1 MVEDQATQRQII
13 QDNIEAIQFKINQ
26 AAQRGGRTLDQIQLV
41 AVGKN
46 HPVSSIQAAIE
57 AGGEVTAPI
66 QTEIRDL
73 MKQTRNT
80 FNRVMERLR
89 SSLN

>member
-1 MVEDQATQRQII
+1 MVEDQATQRQVI

-26 AAQRGGRTLDQIQLV
+26 AAQRSGRTLDQIKLV

-57 AGGEVTAPI
+57 AGLTDLGETEFKKLKVKSNWYI
-66 QTEIRDL
+66 Q
-73 MKQTRNT
+73 
-80 FNRVMERLR
+80 RL
-89 SSLN
+89 SGIL